1 MKNYFFKTILFSF
14 FFIVATSCDSDDSN
28 QVDAPTVSS
37 DTTAGNVEATYTTIK
52 INGNV
57 TSTGGGEITSRG
69 VCWGTS
75 INPTIND
82 NRTTET
88 TDVFSSTISNLT
100 ANTAYY
106 FRVYA
111 TNSAGTSY
119 GVNQNYSTSSLD
131 DSTWNF
137 LINNS
142 GSSWNADVTLNSDGT
157 AVYDEP
163 SSPGTYLTYGTWSL
177 SGNVLTYDMDSS
189 EPTNA
194 SYQFTGTL
202 LNSTMSGT
210 FTWSGSPDQTWSAIE
225 Y

>member
-1 MKNYFFKTILFSF
+1 MKNYFFKTILLSF

-69 VCWGTS
+69 VCWSTS
-75 INPTIND
+75 LNPTIND
-82 NRTTET
+82 NRTSET
-88 TDVFSSTISNLT
+88 ANVFSSTISNLT
-100 ANTAYY
+100 ANTAYN

-119 GVNQNYSTSSLD
+119 GINQNYSTSSLD
-131 DSTWNF
+131 ASMWNF

-142 GSSWNADVTLNSDGT
+142 GSSWNADVTFNADGT
-157 AVYDEP
+157 TVYDEP
-163 SSPGTYLTYGTWSL
+163 SDPGTYLTNGTWSL
-177 SGNVLTYDMDSS
+177 NGNILTYDMDSS